1 MGWKAFSLALRLL
14 SPVHI
19 GAGAEGNL
27 QRTRPYVT
35 GKALWGALTARL
47 ARDCPDLRG
56 DYAEAGR
63 RVHAE
68 LGFSY
73 LYPTCG
79 EEEPP
84 WPWGETA
91 DVFRWRFL
99 GSVASTAVDPSGSG
113 ALEGSLHEVEHIAPV
128 TRDGRAVIL
137 RGYLFAAEG
146 SQLPWQEVLP
156 RLQLGGE
163 RGYGWGRVQ
172 VEGLEEVA
180 PERVL
185 FGMYH
190 GDPGTWP
197 PVLTARDR
205 GGGGTCLLAHALAV
219 DVQDAE
225 GLRRACKGL
234 SGPVEPLV
242 GRETEAAA
250 AFGARL
256 SPARIAWVPGTPVAA
271 GTRFRIGP
279 YGVWDGV

>member
-68 LGFSY
+68 LALSY
-73 LYPTCG
+73 LYPTGG
-79 EEEPP
+79 EEKPL
-84 WPWGETA
+84 WPWGQTA
-91 DVFRWRFL
+91 DAFRWRFL
-99 GSVASTAVDPSGSG
+99 GSVASTAIDPSAGG
-113 ALEGSLHEVEHIAPV
+113 AHEGSLHEIEHISPV
-128 TRDGRAVIL
+128 TRDAQPVIL
-137 RGYLFAAEG
+137 RGYIFCAEG
-146 SQLPWQEVLP
+146 SQLPWPEVLP

-163 RGYGWGRVQ
+163 RGYGWGRVE
-172 VEGLEEVA
+172 VERLEEVGS
-180 PERVL
+180 ERVL
-185 FGMYH
+185 FGMYDA
-190 GDPGTWP
+190 DPGSWP
-197 PVLTARDR
+197 PVVTARGR
-205 GGGGTCLLAHALAV
+205 GDGEAWLLAHALAV
-219 DVQDAE
+219 DVEDP
-225 GLRRACKGL
+225 GGPRRACSGL

-242 GRETEAAA
+242 GRETGAAG

-256 SPARIAWVPGTPVAA
+256 SPVRVAWVPGTPVSG

-279 YGVWDGV
+279 YGLWEGV